1 MLILIFKQKTAYEMR
16 ISDWSSDVCSS
27 DLVRKEIRGRQIALF
42 AEVLPSR
49 IHHDRG
55 TAGVYLYRR
64 HVRKVF
70 HDRTM
75 NKSGAPGPLAIVRGF
90 RKHRQISK
98 VGLFSNPGFDLLMKI
113 EYSPCPP
120 APIKRTTPTPL
131 PGHLTTK
138 KNPQQE

>member
-1 MLILIFKQKTAYEMR
+1 MR

-27 DLVRKEIRGRQIALF
+27 DLIALF

-64 HVRKVF
+64 HVRKVL

-90 RKHRQISK
+90 RKHRHISK
-98 VGLFSNPGFDLLMKI
+98 VGMFYNPGFDLFMQI
-113 EYSPCPP
+113 EISPCPP
-120 APIKRTTPTPL
+120 APRSEEHTSELQSLMRT
-131 PGHLTTK
+131 
-138 KNPQQE
+138 KN